1 MRVQCWRQIWTR
13 LTAKTIFGVELIYFW
28 LCSKFSCQKIFN
40 NSRNLFVNTLLW
52 MSFPFSYSKW
62 LKPRKRRLLPPS
74 FLILWSSSY
83 FLMRTMSK
91 VPFRVREIVLCHRA
105 IASKL
110 PNKVFFSTSSFFG
123 GQNDHLHFNCFLYP
137 KKVALKTGSH
147 WFSLLRSCCCNLR

>member
-110 PNKVFFSTSSFFG
+110 PNKVFFSTSSF
-123 GQNDHLHFNCFLYP
+123 
-137 KKVALKTGSH
+137 
-147 WFSLLRSCCCNLR
+147 LLEDKMIICILIAFYIRRRWP